1 MTSPDRALQ
10 TDARIAALRVIAT
23 GRPQIL
29 DGIAVIEDELT
40 GLRAYAVDTR
50 RRLDDTRDAQ
60 VHALQRLDECQARA
74 TQLKAANEEQ
84 VDCIDRQA
92 DLIVDLRIRIAQL
105 EMLQISS
112 LPLTFT
118 QRLEPS
124 ALAPTE
130 TSRLAPSFKV
140 SWMVATGFSRPTSA
154 GDLPLSAKPSALSVL

>member
-29 DGIAVIEDELT
+29 DAIAVIEDELT

-74 TQLKAANEEQ
+74 TQLENTLRA
-84 VDCIDRQA
+84 
-92 DLIVDLRIRIAQL
+92 IVDWFDAAQTGNRAL
-105 EMLQISS
+105 VAPIEEARVL
-112 LPLTFT
+112 LDGD
-118 QRLEPS
+118 S
-124 ALAPTE
+124 APAE
-130 TSRLAPSFKV
+130 EK
-140 SWMVATGFSRPTSA
+140 
-154 GDLPLSAKPSALSVL
+154 